1 MVTAHNVT
9 TKKDIV
15 KPLQYIQET
24 TNILTTPTA
33 YGTTPTS
40 SPTFVA
46 AGLNTEI
53 TLNPDVVHQ
62 DVDVLGS
69 EDIVDAVKTGELYTF
84 TTRFNPTD
92 SVLLNYGLVSGAGTG
107 TVDASLSFI
116 FSEKLDNTEYYT
128 ILKGCL
134 PTSTTLSLERGTWNA
149 DMTWICKEITTPTT
163 SHGLTSPTFVSIP
176 TASPLTHTDA
186 GADPFAWNTTA
197 TPERRFSTTVTRDM
211 SVLSVNGE
219 STITYAK
226 PTTRRI
232 EFSVDAFVKNTTFL
246 TDFKAKTA
254 RAATYKFSSSPA
266 KTLTY
271 SNCVITGWSSARS
284 ATTTDAYVESITARA
299 EGLTIA

>member
-1 MVTAHNVT
+1 MAAHNVT

-15 KPLQYIQET
+15 KPLQYTQESASIITGPT
-24 TNILTTPTA
+24 T
-33 YGTTPTS
+33 YGVTPTS

-53 TLNPDVVHQ
+53 TINPDIVHQ
-62 DVDVLGS
+62 DVDALGS

-92 SVLLNYGLVSGAGTG
+92 TVLLNYGLVAGAGTG
-107 TVDASLSFI
+107 TIDASLSFI

-134 PTSTTLSLERGTWNA
+134 PTSTTLALERGTWSA
-149 DMTWICKEITTPTT
+149 DMTWICKEITTPAT

-186 GADPFAWNTTA
+186 GADPFTWNSVA
-197 TPERRFSTTVTRDM
+197 TPERRFSTTITRDM
-211 SVLSVNGE
+211 AVMSVNGNN
-219 STITYAK
+219 TITYAK
-226 PTTRRI
+226 PSSRRI
-232 EFSVDAFVKNTTFL
+232 EFNVDVFVKNTTL
-246 TDFKAKTA
+246 ITDFKAKTA
-254 RAATYKFSSSPA
+254 RAATYKFSSSPS

-271 SNCVITGWSSARS
+271 SNCVLTGWSSARS
-284 ATTTDAYVESITARA
+284 AATTDAFIESITARA

>member
-1 MVTAHNVT
+1 MVTAHNIT

-15 KPLQYIQET
+15 KPLQYVEEAANTI
-24 TNILTTPTA
+24 TTPTS
-33 YGTTPTS
+33 YGTTPTA

-69 EDIVDAVKTGELYTF
+69 EDVVDAVKTGELYTF

-92 SVLLNYGLVSGAGTG
+92 SVLINYGLVAGAGTG
-107 TVDASLSFI
+107 TIDASLSFV
-116 FSEKLDNTEYYT
+116 FSEKLDGTENYT
-128 ILKGCL
+128 FLKGCR
-134 PTSTTLSLERGTWNA
+134 PTSTTLSLERGTWNV
-149 DMTWICKEITTPTT
+149 DMTWICKEITTPSS
-163 SHGLTSPTFVSIP
+163 SHGLTTPTFVSIP

-186 GADPFAWNTTA
+186 GSDPFTWNSVA
-197 TPERRFSTTVTRDM
+197 TPERRFSTTVTREM

-219 STITYAK
+219 DKITFAK
-226 PTTRRI
+226 PTSRRI
-232 EFSVDAFVKNTTFL
+232 EFSVDAFVKNTTL
-246 TDFKAKTA
+246 MTDFKAKTA
-254 RAATYKFSSSPA
+254 RAATYKFSSSPS

-271 SNCVITGWSSARS
+271 SNCVITGYSSARS
-284 ATTTDAYVESITARA
+284 ATTTDAFVESITARA